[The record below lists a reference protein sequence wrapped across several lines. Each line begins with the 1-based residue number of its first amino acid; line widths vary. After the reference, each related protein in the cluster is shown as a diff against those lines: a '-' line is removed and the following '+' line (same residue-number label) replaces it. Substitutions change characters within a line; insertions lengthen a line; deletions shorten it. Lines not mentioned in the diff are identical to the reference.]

1 MRFKNINYQFI
12 LSSFIFVI
20 LFISCKKETTTPSS
34 ASTNTSSINTNE
46 LIGVWKYVHIV
57 DNKSYNCS
65 WTFKDDGTMIIND
78 KFDAFSG
85 KTVTYSYDSK
95 TKKLI
100 MGGLVVSQLNWVSP
114 TKFTTFAYD
123 RDTEFTKYI
132 DPFLNN
138 KNTYSYDFL
147 IDGKNYTWTGLVTD
161 NTGSSRTLVGNDN
174 TVKFESLSTGFEFF
188 ISIKSTK
195 PGVEILDSNSIDN
208 VFGTAVRYRDL
219 NDLYK
224 TVYSLKRGGNCKLN
238 IIQYDTINH
247 ILKGNINGILVN
259 ESDKNDKKTI
269 SGSFISALYPSI

>member
-34 ASTNTSSINTNE
+34 TSTNTSSINTNE

-78 KFDAFSG
+78 EFDAFSG

-100 MGGLVVSQLNWVSP
+100 MGGLVVSQLNWVSS
-114 TKFTTFAYD
+114 TKFTTFAYN

-147 IDGKNYTWTGLVTD
+147 FDGKNYTWKGLVTD
-161 NTGSSRTLVGNDN
+161 TTGSSRTLVGN
-174 TVKFESLSTGFEFF
+174 TVYF
-188 ISIKSTK
+188 ISKSSGFYLFISFKSTK
-195 PGVEILDSNSIDN
+195 PGIEILDSTSIYDVFKGSAVQLSNSK
-208 VFGTAVRYRDL
+208 GS
-219 NDLYK
+219 
-224 TVYSLKRGGNCKLN
+224 YSLNNGGNCKLN

-247 ILKGNINGILVN
+247 ILKGNINGIVVN
-259 ESDKNDKKTI
+259 QWDKNDKKTI
-269 SGSFISALYPSI
+269 SGSFISALYPSIKFN